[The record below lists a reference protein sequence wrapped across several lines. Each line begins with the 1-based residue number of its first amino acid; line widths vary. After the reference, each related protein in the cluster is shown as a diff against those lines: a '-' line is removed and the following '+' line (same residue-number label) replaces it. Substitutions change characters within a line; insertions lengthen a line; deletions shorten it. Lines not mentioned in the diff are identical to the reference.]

1 MQDSFTA
8 GALRALERAQIRA
21 RERGASAVEPTD
33 LLAALA
39 DEVESRAAELLS
51 EFGCDPVRLWRML
64 GASEV
69 SPTAA
74 ALTSHAMPLPQS
86 LKVRS
91 ALNDASIKARA
102 VDRTQL
108 IGTEHLLASLL
119 AAPGPIADLLASAG
133 LELAALLERA
143 TQATK
148 APSIPM
154 AADIPP
160 LELTAPRRGGRS
172 RPDPRRFGQPRREGL
187 RVVEDYVRFA
197 LDDPSLTRRIKE
209 VRHRLAE
216 AVRSLD
222 PDLLVGS
229 RDTPGDVGTH
239 IMMASEQVRENP
251 APS

>member
-91 ALNDASIKARA
+91 ALNDASIKART

-160 LELTAPRRGGRS
+160 LELTAPGEGVDLGRILDASANRAARASASSKTTSGS
-172 RPDPRRFGQPRREGL
+172 R
-187 RVVEDYVRFA
+187 
-197 LDDPSLTRRIKE
+197 STTR
-209 VRHRLAE
+209 A
-216 AVRSLD
+216 S
-222 PDLLVGS
+222 PVGS
-229 RDTPGDVGTH
+229 RRSGTAWPRPSA
-239 IMMASEQVRENP
+239 ASTLTCSSDRATHP
-251 APS
+251 AMSARTS